1 MLLLLY
7 IRNLLRL
14 NVTLLDYG
22 LLDHRLL
29 DNLWL
34 KLRSLLS
41 SGDNGWGVD
50 RLLDHRLVDSW
61 MGNNLLSL
69 SWEIFNVLFDSLL
82 WNHINFNFLS
92 GLWNIFSNVF
102 NLLIVCIFSL
112 NWDWSGLSNSL
123 IFSDSSCNWNI
134 FNSLLSYLFSN
145 LSFIRDLDVIYLLF
159 IIGISFG
166 DGDTFD
172 IWLILRLRLLE
183 NLGSWCQRL
192 LWLNNR
198 LS

>member
-1 MLLLLY
+1 LLLLLY

-61 MGNNLLSL
+61 VSNNLFSL
-69 SWEIFNVLFDSLL
+69 SWEILNVLFDSLL
-82 WNHINFNFLS
+82 WDHINFNFLS
-92 GLWNIFSNVF
+92 SLWNIFSNVF

-134 FNSLLSYLFSN
+134 FNSLLRYLFSN

-159 IIGISFG
+159 IIGICFG
-166 DGDTFD
+166 NRNTLD
-172 IWLILRLRLLE
+172 IWLILRLWLLE
-183 NLGSWCQRL
+183 H
-192 LWLNNR
+192 
-198 LS
+198 LSSGW